1 MSKFHH
7 IFTKSVITAATCTL
21 LFSPIHSRAA
31 EQLTTYQYDPDKA
44 LHVELLGRYSSGAGI
59 DEGGT
64 EIVAY
69 DPKSHHAFSVNGSA
83 KALDIIDLSVLEKG
97 EQNIPR
103 IKQITL
109 ADLDVEASD
118 VTSVAIHPDGG
129 YIAVA
134 APAKDKVDPGYVVF
148 FSTDGAYLSHVQV
161 GSLPDMLT
169 FTKDGSK
176 VLVAN
181 EGEPND
187 AYTVNP
193 EGTVSI
199 IDVSAGPKSINGEA
213 VTNVHFAD
221 DIIDEDVRLVHAE
234 STAQQNLE
242 PEYIVVDDND
252 QYAYVALQE
261 NNAIAKLDLDSKQF
275 VAVKSLGYKDYSIE
289 KNKLDASNKDDA
301 INIRN
306 WPVLSMYMPDGMATY
321 SVNGKSYIL
330 TANEGDAQDYDG
342 FSEEARV
349 GDLADNYDLNAD
361 LFEGYSQEELDQMVT
376 NGLFEDEQLGRLT
389 TTTSAPM
396 NQEGKYEAIY
406 GYGARSFSI
415 WDANTLEQT
424 YDSGADFEEITKNVY
439 SEAHFNASNTENEF
453 DNRSDDK
460 GPEPETVT
468 VANIQGG
475 NYAFI
480 GLERI
485 GGIMIYD
492 ISNPESPTFNRYFSS
507 RIFTDEEE
515 VTSAS
520 GDVAPEGLTF
530 IPANESPTGQN
541 ILLAAHEVSGTIAA
555 YQIGI
560 EVKDPVNEEKPPVDN
575 DNDNNTDTGNNNNND
590 NEQEIPD
597 KTPTEPVDDSKD
609 PTVKDPENKPKP
621 EVEANTDEKP
631 QDESVQKNTSDTK
644 YELATNKINSDS
656 NEEKNEGNK
665 LPNTAT
671 MNSNLLLIGSLIIA
685 IGFIFALRKN
695 KTNQN

>member
-7 IFTKSVITAATCTL
+7 ILTKSVITAATCTL
-21 LFSPIHSRAA
+21 LFTPIHSRAA
-31 EQLTTYQYDPDKA
+31 EQLTTYQYDTDKA
-44 LHVELLGRYSSGAGI
+44 LHVELLGRYTSGAGI

-103 IKQITL
+103 VKQITL
-109 ADLDVEASD
+109 ADLGVEASD

-134 APAKDKVDPGYVVF
+134 APAKEKVDPGYVVF
-148 FSTDGAYLSHVQV
+148 LSTDGAYLSHVQV

-193 EGTVSI
+193 EGSVSI
-199 IDVSAGPKSINGEA
+199 IDVSADPKSINGEA
-213 VTNVHFAD
+213 VTNVRFAD
-221 DIIDEDVRLVHAE
+221 DIIDEDVRMVHAE

-261 NNAIAKLDLDSKQF
+261 NNAIAKLDIDSKQF
-275 VAVKSLGYKDYSIE
+275 VAVKSLGYKDYSSE
-289 KNKLDASNKDDA
+289 QNKLDASNKDNA

-342 FSEEARV
+342 FSEEERV
-349 GDLADNYDLNAD
+349 GDLAANYDLNAD
-361 LFEGYSQEELDQMVT
+361 LFEGYSQEELDQMVI
-376 NGLFEDEQLGRLT
+376 NGLFDDEQLGRLT

-406 GYGARSFSI
+406 SYGARSFSI

-439 SEAHFNASNTENEF
+439 SEAHFNASNTENGF

-468 VANIQGG
+468 VATIQGG

-492 ISNPESPTFNRYFSS
+492 ISNPESPSFNRYFSS

-530 IPANESPTGQN
+530 IPADESPTGQN

-560 EVKDPVNEEKPPVDN
+560 EVTDPVDEEKPPVDN
-575 DNDNNTDTGNNNNND
+575 DDDNDNNTDTGNNNE
-590 NEQEIPD
+590 NEEEIPD
-597 KTPTEPVDDSKD
+597 KTPTEPVNDSKD
-609 PTVKDPENKPKP
+609 PTVKEPENEPKP
-621 EVEANTDEKP
+621 EAEANTDEKP
-631 QDESVQKNTSDTK
+631 QDESVQKNTRDTK
-644 YELATNKINSDS
+644 YELATNKIDTDS
-656 NEEKNEGNK
+656 NEEKTEGNK

-685 IGFIFALRKN
+685 IGFIFALRKH

>member
-109 ADLDVEASD
+109 ADLDVKASD

-306 WPVLSMYMPDGMATY
+306 WPVLSMYMPDRMATY

>member
-199 IDVSAGPKSINGEA
+199 IDVSAGPKSINDEA

-221 DIIDEDVRLVHAE
+221 DIIDDDVRLVHAE

-252 QYAYVALQE
+252 QYAYVSLQE

>member
-1 MSKFHH
+1 MSEFHH

-109 ADLDVEASD
+109 ADLDVKASD

-199 IDVSAGPKSINGEA
+199 IDVSAGPKSINDEA

-221 DIIDEDVRLVHAE
+221 DIIDDDVRLVHAE

-252 QYAYVALQE
+252 QYAYVSLQE

-389 TTTSAPM
+389 TTSSAPM

>member
-7 IFTKSVITAATCTL
+7 ILTKSVITAATCTL
-21 LFSPIHSRAA
+21 LFTPIHSRAA
-31 EQLTTYQYDPDKA
+31 EQLTTYQYDTDKA
-44 LHVELLGRYSSGAGI
+44 LHVELLGRYTSGAGI

-103 IKQITL
+103 VKQITL
-109 ADLDVEASD
+109 TDLGVEASD

-134 APAKDKVDPGYVVF
+134 APAKEKVNPGYVVF
-148 FSTDGAYLSHVQV
+148 LSTDGAYLSHVQV

-193 EGTVSI
+193 EGSVSI
-199 IDVSAGPKSINGEA
+199 IDVSADPKSINGEA
-213 VTNVHFAD
+213 VTNVRFAD
-221 DIIDEDVRLVHAE
+221 DIIDEDVRMVHAE

-242 PEYIVVDDND
+242 PEYIVVDDHD
-252 QYAYVALQE
+252 HYAYVALQE
-261 NNAIAKLDLDSKQF
+261 NNAIAQLDIDSKQF
-275 VAVKSLGYKDYSIE
+275 VAVKSLGYKDYSSE
-289 KNKLDASNKDDA
+289 QNKLDASNKDNA

-342 FSEEARV
+342 FSEEERV
-349 GDLADNYDLNAD
+349 GDLAANYDLNAD
-361 LFEGYSQEELDQMVT
+361 LFEGYSQEELDQMVI

-468 VANIQGG
+468 VATIQGG

-492 ISNPESPTFNRYFSS
+492 ISNPESPSFNRYFSS

-530 IPANESPTGQN
+530 IPADESPTGQN

-560 EVKDPVNEEKPPVDN
+560 EVTDPVDEEKPPVDN
-575 DNDNNTDTGNNNNND
+575 DDDNDNNTDTGNNNE
-590 NEQEIPD
+590 NEEEIPD
-597 KTPTEPVDDSKD
+597 KTPTEPVNDSKD
-609 PTVKDPENKPKP
+609 PTVKEPENGPKP
-621 EVEANTDEKP
+621 EAEANTDEKP
-631 QDESVQKNTSDTK
+631 QDESVQKNTRDTK
-644 YELATNKINSDS
+644 YELATNKIDTDS
-656 NEEKNEGNK
+656 NEEKTEGNK

-685 IGFIFALRKN
+685 IGFIFALRKH
-695 KTNQN
+695 KTDQD